1 MRRRSVTSVQRDLD
15 RLIVQA
21 VQDMAAATTFD
32 STLDRAVELCTEAI
46 AGCDL
51 AGVSIR
57 NSTEVRTLAASNELL
72 RRIDDLQFQLTE
84 GPCYDALR
92 LHEVVVSNDL
102 AADERWPRWAA
113 RMVEEVGVRSVL
125 SLRLFTSS
133 DTLGALN
140 LYGRAVTAFG
150 NDDVQEGQ
158 ILAAHAAALVA
169 SSTKESQLTTA
180 LEHRTILGQA
190 TGILMERFGL
200 DADTAFGVMRRISQ
214 SGNIKLY
221 RIAEHLVSTGQLPRG
236 ELPTSEEPEPTG

>member
-1 MRRRSVTSVQRDLD
+1 MQRDLN

-21 VQDMAAATTFD
+21 VQDMAAAPTFD
-32 STLDRAVELCTEAI
+32 STLDRAVDLCTEAI

-57 NSTEVRTLAASNELL
+57 SSTQVRTLAASNEFL
-72 RRIDDLQFQLTE
+72 RQIDDLQFQLTE

-92 LHEVVVSNDL
+92 LHEVVVSDDL
-102 AADERWPRWAA
+102 AADERWPRWGA

-150 NDDVQEGQ
+150 KDDVQEGQ

-180 LEHRTILGQA
+180 LEHRTVLGQA

-214 SGNIKLY
+214 TSNLKLY
-221 RIAEHLVSTGQLPRG
+221 KIAEHLVSTGQLARG
-236 ELPTSEEPEPTG
+236 EIPSTSTEEREPTG